1 MGNVFPPHN
10 DIHEMYDLKG
20 STFGR
25 YLPEE
30 EIAKSKNAV
39 MKDLNFEKNKKK
51 LQMGPAKRKLFISQL
66 VRDVKVNRVLR
77 RKKGIINLYL
87 SDPINLQVAGTHE
100 SHGLQFIDRRSLHG
114 KRQ

>member
-25 YLPEE
+25 FLPEE
-30 EIAKSKNAV
+30 EISKSKNAV

-51 LQMGPAKRKLFISQL
+51 LQMGPSKRKLFISQL
-66 VRDVKVNRVLR
+66 VRDVKVNRILR
-77 RKKGIINLYL
+77 RRRER
-87 SDPINLQVAGTHE
+87 DHQPI
-100 SHGLQFIDRRSLHG
+100 FI
-114 KRQ
+114 